1 LYWCRYRKYSKL
13 GQYPVTEVLMVTV
26 MTAIIAY
33 PNPYTR
39 MNTSQLIYL
48 LFSQCGISNSDDL
61 CDYNRN
67 FTDVNSA
74 IEIAAA
80 GPGVYRAIWL
90 LILALILKL
99 IMTIFTFGMKV
110 PCGLFIPSLCL
121 GAIVGRIVGIGME
134 QLAYN
139 YPKNW
144 LFSGECSTGDDCITP
159 GLYAMVGAAA
169 VLGGVTRMTVSLVVI
184 MFELTGGV
192 RYIVP
197 LMAAAMASKW
207 VGDALGRQGIY
218 DAHIALNGYPFLDS
232 KDEFQHTSL
241 AADVMQPKRNETLS
255 VITQDS
261 MSVDDVEALLKE
273 TEHNGYPVVVSR
285 ESQYLVGFV
294 LRRDL
299 NLAIANAKRMA
310 DGICGQSIVLFTS
323 GNPPQT
329 LGPPP
334 LKLKKILDM
343 APITITDQTP
353 METVVDMFRKLGL
366 RQTLVTHN
374 GRLLGVITKKDV
386 LRHIKQMDNE
396 DPNSVLFN

>member
-1 LYWCRYRKYSKL
+1 
-13 GQYPVTEVLMVTV
+13 
-26 MTAIIAY
+26 MT
-33 PNPYTR
+33 T
-39 MNTSQLIYL
+39 
-48 LFSQCGISNSDDL
+48 
-61 CDYNRN
+61 
-67 FTDVNSA
+67 
-74 IEIAAA
+74 
-80 GPGVYRAIWL
+80 
-90 LILALILKL
+90 
-99 IMTIFTFGMKV
+99 FTFGIKV

-121 GAIVGRIVGIGME
+121 GAIVGRIWGIGME
-134 QLAYN
+134 QLAFY

-144 LFSGECSTGDDCITP
+144 MFTGECSTGDNCITP

-169 VLGGVTRMTVSLVVI
+169 VLGGVTRMTVSLVVL

-207 VGDALGRQGIY
+207 VEDALGKQGIY

-241 AADVMQPKRNETLS
+241 AADVMQPKRNELLC

-261 MSVDDVEALLKE
+261 MTVDDIETLLKE

-285 ESQYLVGFV
+285 KSPYLVGFV

-299 NLAIANAKRMA
+299 NLSFANAKRMIE
-310 DGICGQSIVLFTS
+310 GICGESVVLFTN
-323 GNPPQT
+323 GNLPHN

-343 APITITDQTP
+343 APIN
-353 METVVDMFRKLGL
+353 
-366 RQTLVTHN
+366 HY
-374 GRLLGVITKKDV
+374 
-386 LRHIKQMDNE
+386 
-396 DPNSVLFN
+396 